1 MDREKRRR
9 NIGIVTHAVSETGK
23 VPLSNLAE
31 VICAFSDDVHVIT
44 GPLFT
49 SSRQE
54 IHSYGIEDK
63 GGTNVITII
72 LNYIKTQLRI
82 CYRLIKLRRDVDL
95 WIMFLGGERFLL
107 PILVAKLS
115 GKTVIIVNAASGVK
129 AAQVEGD
136 PLWQILALKLLR
148 RATYHFSDRIIL
160 YSERMMEECG
170 AERYRSKVSIATK
183 HFLALDTFKI
193 QTPLKRRDNLV
204 GYIGSLSQR
213 KGIPNLLRAIT
224 EVARR
229 RNDINFL
236 IGGKGPLRAEIREY
250 LTGQNLD
257 NRVRFID
264 WIPHE
269 QLPKHLNQLKLLV
282 LPSYAEGL
290 PNIILEAMACG
301 TPVLATAVD
310 AIPDVIRDGE
320 TGFIL
325 EDNSP
330 ECIARNVI
338 RVLDYPKL
346 DGIVMRAHVLIEK
359 EFTYE
364 AAVEK
369 YRSALSGLMKAN
381 K

>member
-1 MDREKRRR
+1 
-9 NIGIVTHAVSETGK
+9 
-23 VPLSNLAE
+23 
-31 VICAFSDDVHVIT
+31 
-44 GPLFT
+44 
-49 SSRQE
+49 
-54 IHSYGIEDK
+54 
-63 GGTNVITII
+63 
-72 LNYIKTQLRI
+72 
-82 CYRLIKLRRDVDL
+82 
-95 WIMFLGGERFLL
+95 
-107 PILVAKLS
+107 
-115 GKTVIIVNAASGVK
+115 
-129 AAQVEGD
+129 
-136 PLWQILALKLLR
+136 
-148 RATYHFSDRIIL
+148 
-160 YSERMMEECG
+160 MEECG

-204 GYIGSLSQR
+204 GYIGTLSQR

-229 RNDINFL
+229 RNDISFL
-236 IGGKGPLRAEIREY
+236 IGGKGPLREEIREY

-282 LPSYAEGL
+282 LPSFSEGL

-320 TGFIL
+320 TGFVL

-330 ECIARNVI
+330 ECIARNII

-346 DGIVMRAHVLIEK
+346 DGIVMRAHALIEK

-369 YRSALSGLMKAN
+369 YNKILSN
-381 K
+381 F